1 MMGRLIIYC
10 PPYQEI
16 NFTAL
21 LKKKKAGLSGRDIC
35 QIMLNG
41 E

>member
-21 LKKKKAGLSGRDIC
+21 LKKKKLDYLVEISVR
-35 QIMLNG
+35 
-41 E
+41 